1 MALGDG
7 VSGVVGHAGIG
18 QAVGRRLDSSLDG
31 SGNIAS
37 LDLGGGGVCDSG
49 VRGNLGGRSLT
60 LGSRG
65 FVIGSL
71 ILLSQRLDL
80 GDCTLLGKT

>member
-7 VSGVVGHAGIG
+7 VSGIVGDTGIG
-18 QAVGRRLDSSLDG
+18 QTVGRRLNSSLDG

-37 LDLGGGGVCDSG
+37 LDLGGGGVRDSG
-49 VRGNLGGRSLT
+49 IRGNLGGRSLT
-60 LGSRG
+60 LSSRG

-71 ILLSQRLDL
+71 VLLSQRLDL
-80 GDCTLLGKT
+80 GDCTLLGKI